1 MYKVY
6 KLRGLLTEQPRTAM
20 IAYEAITKID
30 SLLSRPVLVAEYD
43 NFEIAK
49 KSILGSGFI
58 IRKAAKSKYYDT
70 TIRYI
75 LFDNTLFFP
84 PIDAEYIEF

>member
-30 SLLSRPVLVAEYD
+30 SLLSRPVLVAEYAD
-43 NFEIAK
+43 FETAK
-49 KSILGSGFI
+49 KSIVSGFI
-58 IRKAAKSKYYDT
+58 IRKAAKSKYYDVV
-70 TIRYI
+70 IRYI
-75 LFDNTLFFP
+75 RFNDRLFFP